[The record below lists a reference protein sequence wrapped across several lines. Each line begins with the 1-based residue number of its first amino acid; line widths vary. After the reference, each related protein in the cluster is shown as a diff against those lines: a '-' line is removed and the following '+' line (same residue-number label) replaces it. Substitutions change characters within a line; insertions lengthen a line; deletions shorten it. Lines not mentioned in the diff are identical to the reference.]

1 MYPRVFSLLIGY
13 VFGCF
18 LTAEFVS
25 RKFAGKPVSQIG
37 PTGNP
42 GMANVMDALGFKI
55 GILVLLGDLLKCVLA
70 MLTAGLLFYRGS
82 GWIVVLYAGL
92 GCTLGHDFPFW
103 RRFRGGKGVATS
115 SAAITIFDPLCSLI
129 AHVVGILVTLWTK
142 YLCLSGPAVPLAFG
156 TCMLVTRRW
165 EAAAIA
171 GVMTLL
177 SLVTNIKSL
186 KGIKA
191 KTTKQNDFLG
201 ALRKKK
207 EKANGARED

>member
-1 MYPRVFSLLIGY
+1 MYPRIFSTLIGY

-18 LTAEFVS
+18 LTAEFIA
-25 RKFAGKPVSQIG
+25 RKFAGKPVAEIG

-70 MLTAGLLFYRGS
+70 MLLSAFLFRGKA
-82 GWIVVLYAGL
+82 GWIVTLYAGL
-92 GCTLGHDFPFW
+92 GCTIGHDFPFW

-115 SAAITIFDPLCSLI
+115 SAAISIFDPVCSVI
-129 AHVVGILVTLWTK
+129 AHVVGIAVTLATK

-156 TCMLVTRRW
+156 ICMLVTRRW

-171 GVMTLL
+171 GVMTVL
-177 SLVTNIKSL
+177 SVVTNIKSL
-186 KGIKA
+186 KGIKT

-207 EKANGARED
+207 RR